1 MSEFVLSRS
10 ACARSALPSRAGA
23 FWPAPFLCEPA
34 HFVLEC
40 AMADVLARRNERL
53 PQDALD
59 LVLLLRARPK
69 YLAALLQDDSR
80 RDASLGRYERLPQ
93 GALDLVS
100 LISAR
105 AKCCALLWFGEGMCD
120 VALLREKKKLR
131 MARCRCA
138 LFRPTGPGTMLQQA
152 TQAPE
157 ECEFQTFRCFR
168 CFRFPF

>member
-23 FWPAPFLCEPA
+23 FWLAPFLCEPA

-120 VALLREKKKLR
+120 VALLRDEKS
-131 MARCRCA
+131 CA
-138 LFRPTGPGTMLQQA
+138 WRVVSVRYLGRRGPVQCYCTRRSPPKTA
-152 TQAPE
+152 K
-157 ECEFQTFRCFR
+157 F
-168 CFRFPF
+168 